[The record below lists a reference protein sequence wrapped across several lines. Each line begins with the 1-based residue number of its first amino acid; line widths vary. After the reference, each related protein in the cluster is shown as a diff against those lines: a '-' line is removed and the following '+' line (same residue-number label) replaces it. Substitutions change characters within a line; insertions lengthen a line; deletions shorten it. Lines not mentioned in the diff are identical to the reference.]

1 MLEGILLSGSSPG
14 VDWHIVRFLNCSYKS
29 DFVEQE
35 LPQHS
40 NTSFGGEEGVG
51 SAISGSTEY
60 YTKIHQNS
68 SSRLQGQQISAEGSG
83 HSAVGRGDSAV
94 GRGRS
99 AVGSGSSA
107 VGSDLLLWE
116 VDLLLW
122 EVDLLL
128 WEVGVLPWERG
139 VLSRE
144 GDVLP
149 WSCCKLPVD
158 LQQYTACE
166 F

>member
-68 SSRLQGQQISAEGSG
+68 SSRIQGQQISAEGSG

-107 VGSDLLLWE
+107 VGSGRSAMGKGSSVAGRGRSAVELLQ
-116 VDLLLW
+116 V
-122 EVDLLL
+122 
-128 WEVGVLPWERG
+128 
-139 VLSRE
+139 
-144 GDVLP
+144 
-149 WSCCKLPVD
+149 
-158 LQQYTACE
+158 ACRALAVHRL
-166 F
+166 